1 MQLLGRS
8 GLLVLPL
15 PTLIQLQSRDT
26 AWNLQWQNWQLLTG
40 DVALRRIRSRRTYS
54 SQRSRII
61 AVTGLGSQ
69 GLTRRW
75 GELGKPNVSFSRAK
89 RPSSAA
95 VWKHNCNENPI
106 DRRSFPFRQIA
117 TFSLPFSCLESL
129 DETPGDIIVS
139 VPSPW
144 ADLVSTFTAHRAKKD
159 WKKRLNWQLRFHN
172 NGTCDYFAFQSGYFL
187 YSSVSL
193 YPKSICLS
201 CRQNNTVL
209 DRSSWQPEIFFQ
221 PKNYKKTQRNK
232 KTPTCYKSS

>member
-54 SQRSRII
+54 SQHSRII

-129 DETPGDIIVS
+129 DETPRDIIVS

-144 ADLVSTFTAHRAKKD
+144 ADLVSTFAAHRAKKD
-159 WKKRLNWQLRFHN
+159 WKKKIKLAAPFSQQWNLWLFRLSEWLFSLLL
-172 NGTCDYFAFQSGYFL
+172 CVPISKKYLPMFQT
-187 YSSVSL
+187 
-193 YPKSICLS
+193 K
-201 CRQNNTVL
+201 
-209 DRSSWQPEIFFQ
+209 
-221 PKNYKKTQRNK
+221 
-232 KTPTCYKSS
+232 